1 MSYSMLAKQEDQA
14 LTTPE
19 QAAGQY
25 VADLSQIPADKQ
37 EASTDSSSVSMPTSN
52 VALDLQQDYQAQF
65 SAAQAQAV
73 AQVAAAM
80 SQANNGAYPVEF
92 TGAVPGNPD
101 VQSHV
106 TAVQQPNSN
115 ELYRK
120 TLISDKVR
128 AENRERKKRWR
139 EQNEDRN
146 KDNDLRCRVNKRANR
161 LFGAADSE
169 HKRSWIEREFVKRQA
184 KRKEKELRKTSIGGS
199 PNNTGSLGNDHM
211 QNAGQSSDLSQLQNT
226 PYYSMGNNMAPLSPN
241 TAAKLLNNNLAEAMK
256 AQQESNQ
263 LTSAQLLEKLLQQA
277 PTPQLEGSQLQ
288 QFNGQS
294 GEENS
299 NSAQLTDVTSAVSQT
314 STTPATAPQTSAAPN
329 GGAAAG
335 QNGDYPMEAVLTLMQ
350 LNAGWRQ

>member
-1 MSYSMLAKQEDQA
+1 MLAKQEDQA

-120 TLISDKVR
+120 TLISDKVP
-128 AENRERKKRWR
+128 
-139 EQNEDRN
+139 
-146 KDNDLRCRVNKRANR
+146 LTTSRVEASSVTNH
-161 LFGAADSE
+161 LF
-169 HKRSWIEREFVKRQA
+169 R
-184 KRKEKELRKTSIGGS
+184 
-199 PNNTGSLGNDHM
+199 
-211 QNAGQSSDLSQLQNT
+211 
-226 PYYSMGNNMAPLSPN
+226 
-241 TAAKLLNNNLAEAMK
+241 
-256 AQQESNQ
+256 
-263 LTSAQLLEKLLQQA
+263 
-277 PTPQLEGSQLQ
+277 
-288 QFNGQS
+288 
-294 GEENS
+294 
-299 NSAQLTDVTSAVSQT
+299 
-314 STTPATAPQTSAAPN
+314 
-329 GGAAAG
+329 
-335 QNGDYPMEAVLTLMQ
+335 
-350 LNAGWRQ
+350 